1 MMFFSFS
8 ILAKHRRR
16 GNTLD
21 LFLVH
26 LASSTDLLK
35 RRRDSRAKRPGGAF
49 PPQTKHAGR
58 IPVCLNHPR
67 AIYRLSPAGGRWR
80 DRARSTPMSCL
91 SGLCVPVRVSASHR
105 REEGGERGGG
115 EGRRRRLALMW
126 PSFERGSET
135 GGREEGEKCALP
147 AKKKKEEK
155 KKTPASAAEVQFQQ
169 RSWWHSEKFARLHRS
184 V

>member
-1 MMFFSFS
+1 MVFFLF
-8 ILAKHRRR
+8 LFLRNRRR

-49 PPQTKHAGR
+49 PPQTKHAER
-58 IPVCLNHPR
+58 TPVCLNHPR
-67 AIYRLSPAGGRWR
+67 AIYRLSPAGG
-80 DRARSTPMSCL
+80 AGGIAHAQLPCHVCQA
-91 SGLCVPVRVSASHR
+91 CVYLSASAPPTGGR
-105 REEGGERGGG
+105 REERGRG

-147 AKKKKEEK
+147 AKKKKRK
-155 KKTPASAAEVQFQQ
+155 KKPSICC
-169 RSWWHSEKFARLHRS
+169 
-184 V
+184 